1 MINIKKKLKKYS
13 FFRMLNEKL
22 KNPIYQYRMNKRG
35 YIILNGVFD
44 LIPES
49 YNPFVDF
56 GTLLGFIR
64 DNGFISHDIDTD
76 IGIICTNIEEREK
89 LLSLFKSS
97 DYFITHEFYYLDSL
111 QEFSIEKEGIKT
123 DIIFYGT
130 KSVNNETK
138 IYTYSFSR
146 LFNKQYNNDLEID
159 VYYYEYT
166 NINEIIPYK
175 INSFDYPVPLNY
187 EEALKDRYG
196 ENWRV
201 KDSKW
206 SYQNDP
212 SIKKLEDLGYYYNH
226 KRKNYS
232 NN

>member
-1 MINIKKKLKKYS
+1 MKL
-13 FFRMLNEKL
+13 
-22 KNPIYQYRMNKRG
+22 NKRLIREL
-35 YIILNGVFD
+35 YENGNKAKESD
-44 LIPES
+44 L
-49 YNPFVDF
+49 
-56 GTLLGFIR
+56 
-64 DNGFISHDIDTD
+64 
-76 IGIICTNIEEREK
+76 K
-89 LLSLFKSS
+89 
-97 DYFITHEFYYLDSL
+97 FYYLWNSFVKLIEENKGENESL
-111 QEFSIEKEGIKT
+111 RQGMRNYLEAVSE
-123 DIIFYGT
+123 
-130 KSVNNETK
+130 
-138 IYTYSFSR
+138 
-146 LFNKQYNNDLEID
+146 DLEIDYEDSVLDVLYENPVFEDLRIEEGRD

-196 ENWRV
+196 ENWRL